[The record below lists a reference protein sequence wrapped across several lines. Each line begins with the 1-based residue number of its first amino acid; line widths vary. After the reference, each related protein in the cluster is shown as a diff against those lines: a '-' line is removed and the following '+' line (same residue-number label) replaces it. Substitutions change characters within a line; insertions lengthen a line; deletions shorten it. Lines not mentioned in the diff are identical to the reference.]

1 MIIFWYPRYLYFPS
15 KAPPDPP
22 IHRSTGPPALA
33 LAGAVLPPTHTH
45 TYTRTGGKPGV
56 NQSIGQ
62 EKKAVGGELDDRFG
76 SAETTTCGETTALG
90 RSQYLYYPDLPLVG
104 TCKRILKTSRYLY

>member
-33 LAGAVLPPTHTH
+33 LAGAVLPPPHTHTH
-45 TYTRTGGKPGV
+45 THAVGESRGESEYWSGEKGG
-56 NQSIGQ
+56 
-62 EKKAVGGELDDRFG
+62 GGELNDRFG

-90 RSQYLYYPDLPLVG
+90 RSQYLYYPDL
-104 TCKRILKTSRYLY
+104 SRGRANVY